1 MANPFV
7 RAWRYMKALINGN
20 LDKWE
25 DPEIILNEAV
35 RDMKENQIKN
45 RELAVQAITQKNNLQ
60 AEVDKEER
68 LVAEYERKATIAL
81 QSGNRELAKQFL
93 KEKALHDGTL
103 NSMRT
108 NLASATEASEKVKQA
123 IKQEEERIRV
133 RTSEALA
140 MKANMKQAQIQIKIN
155 KALESFQFG
164 NVDDQWNAA
173 NERIRGL
180 QSEASARGEILNGTI
195 ESKMRDMEVSQMD
208 VEAERQLAELETK
221 MSLGS
226 SPASNYTTNNV
237 QQMQTLGGGV
247 TSGNGA
253 SANGSA
259 ASNGSG
265 PESDI
270 DRQLRELESR
280 LSGQK

>member
-7 RAWRYMKALINGN
+7 RAWRYFKALINGN

-68 LVAEYERKATIAL
+68 LVAEYERKATLAL

-108 NLASATEASEKVKQA
+108 NLISATEAAEKVKIA
-123 IKQEEERIRV
+123 IKQEEERIRE
-133 RTSEALA
+133 RTSQALA

-164 NVDDQWNAA
+164 NANDNWNVAT
-173 NERIRGL
+173 ERIQGL
-180 QSEASARGEILNGTI
+180 QSEANARNEIINTSMD
-195 ESKMRDMEVSQMD
+195 SKIRDMEVSQMD
-208 VEAERQLAELETK
+208 VEAERQLAELESK
-221 MSLGS
+221 MSLGA
-226 SPASNYTTNNV
+226 SPANNYTTNNV

-247 TSGNGA
+247 M
-253 SANGSA
+253 NGSGSNGST
-259 ASNGSG
+259 ASNGAG
-265 PESDI
+265 AESDI

>member
-7 RAWRYMKALINGN
+7 RAWRYLRALINGN

-35 RDMKENQIKN
+35 REMKENQIRN

-68 LVAEYERKATIAL
+68 LVAEYERKATLAL

-93 KEKALHDGTL
+93 KEKALHDQTL
-103 NSMRT
+103 ESMRT
-108 NLASATEASEKVKQA
+108 NLLAATEASEKVKIA

-140 MKANMKQAQIQIKIN
+140 MKANMKQAQIQIKIS
-155 KALESFQFG
+155 KALESLQFT
-164 NVDDQWNAA
+164 NADDNWGVA

-180 QSEASARGEILNGTI
+180 QSEANARSEILNTSMD
-195 ESKMRDMEVSQMD
+195 SKMREIEVSQMD
-208 VEAERQLAELETK
+208 VEAERQLEELEHK

-226 SPASNYTTNNV
+226 SPANNYSTNNV

-247 TSGNGA
+247 MNGNGNSVSGGA
-253 SANGSA
+253 SGA
-259 ASNGSG
+259 
-265 PESDI
+265 ESDI

>member
-1 MANPFV
+1 MANPLV
-7 RAWRYMKALINGN
+7 RAWRYLRALINGN

-68 LVAEYERKATIAL
+68 LVAEYERKATVAL

-108 NLASATEASEKVKQA
+108 NLVAATEASEKVKQA
-123 IKQEEERIRV
+123 IRQEEERIRV

-164 NVDDQWNAA
+164 NVDDTWNTA

-180 QSEASARGEILNGTI
+180 QSEASARSEILGGTI
-195 ESKMRDMEVSQMD
+195 DSKMRDLEVNQMD

-226 SPASNYTTNNV
+226 SPAHNYTTNNV

-247 TSGNGA
+247 TSGATGSVSSNGA
-253 SANGSA
+253 GA
-259 ASNGSG
+259 
-265 PESDI
+265 ESDI

>member
-7 RAWRYMKALINGN
+7 RIWNYFVALLNGKIDE
-20 LDKWE
+20 LE
-25 DPEIILNEAV
+25 DPEIILTAAV
-35 RDMKENQIKN
+35 KEMRENQIKN

-68 LVAEYERKATIAL
+68 MIAEYERKAAMAL
-81 QSGNRELAKQFL
+81 QAGNRELAKQIL
-93 KEKALHDGTL
+93 KEKAIHDGIL
-103 NSMRT
+103 ESMRT
-108 NLASATEASEKVKQA
+108 NLAAATEAAEKVKIA

-140 MKANMKQAQIQIKIN
+140 MKTTMKQAQIQNKIN
-155 KALESFQFG
+155 KALENIQFG
-164 NVDDQWNAA
+164 SDTDNWSVATD
-173 NERIRGL
+173 RIRSM
-180 QSEASARGEILNGTI
+180 QSEANARNELLNTSVD
-195 ESKMRDMEVSQMD
+195 SKMRDLEVNQMD
-208 VEAERQLAELETK
+208 VEAERQLAELESR

-226 SPASNYTTNNV
+226 SPANNYTTNNV

-247 TSGNGA
+247 VSGGGAGSTS
-253 SANGSA
+253 SA
-259 ASNGSG
+259 

>member
-7 RAWRYMKALINGN
+7 RAWNYLVALINGN
-20 LDKWE
+20 LDKLE
-25 DPEIILNEAV
+25 DPEIILTQAV
-35 RDMKENQIKN
+35 REMKENQIKN

-68 LVAEYERKATIAL
+68 LVAEYERKAAMAL
-81 QSGNRELAKQFL
+81 QGGNRELAKQFL
-93 KEKALHDGTL
+93 KEKAIHDGIL
-103 NSMRT
+103 DSMRT
-108 NLASATEASEKVKQA
+108 NLAAATEAAEKVKIA

-140 MKANMKQAQIQIKIN
+140 MKAGMKQAQIQIKIN
-155 KALESFQFG
+155 KALESIQFG
-164 NVDDQWNAA
+164 AENDNWSTAKD
-173 NERIRGL
+173 RIRGM
-180 QSEASARGEILNGTI
+180 QSEAQARQEILGTGMD
-195 ESKMRDMEVSQMD
+195 SKIREMEVNQMD

-221 MSLGS
+221 MSLS
-226 SPASNYTTNNV
+226 NNPANNYTTNNV

-247 TSGNGA
+247 VSGNGMSGSA
-253 SANGSA
+253 SA
-259 ASNGSG
+259 

-280 LSGQK
+280 LSQK